1 MRKLGFPSPF
11 CGSASIF
18 SSSFQHLPFP
28 RRGLRAWQAQGS
40 EGWRAGARAGAWDPE
55 LRSRSTRLVSAE
67 LRAGPLQSTDPRG
80 RALSVLVQRQE
91 SGHRE
96 GGASASGLEREA

>member
-40 EGWRAGARAGAWDPE
+40 EGWRAWDP
-55 LRSRSTRLVSAE
+55 RSSVHGAHAWL
-67 LRAGPLQSTDPRG
+67 
-80 RALSVLVQRQE
+80 ALS
-91 SGHRE
+91 
-96 GGASASGLEREA
+96 

>member
-40 EGWRAGARAGAWDPE
+40 EGWRAGARAGAWDP
-55 LRSRSTRLVSAE
+55 RSSVHGAHAWL
-67 LRAGPLQSTDPRG
+67 
-80 RALSVLVQRQE
+80 ALS
-91 SGHRE
+91 
-96 GGASASGLEREA
+96 